1 MEDAAIH
8 DLDVGDGNSL
18 FAVFDGHGGKISE
31 IRIGA
36 EVSDYVS
43 KVFTKILV
51 NEPAYKKKDYIK
63 ALDESFRKMD
73 EAIESP

>member
-1 MEDAAIH
+1 MLGMEI
-8 DLDVGDGNSL
+8 L
-18 FAVFDGHGGKISE
+18 FLQFSMDMEVKINE
-31 IRIGA
+31 ICIGA
-36 EVSDYVS
+36 ETSDYVS
-43 KVFTKILV
+43 KVFAKILV